1 MPQLL
6 PQFPNLEHL
15 KGQAKDV
22 LRVGRRRHP
31 AWKLAHAQHAV
42 ARGYGFTSWPDLK
55 THTESLRPHSPAS
68 PIRRRGTDGER
79 ESGKE
84 HPLAGTWVFNP
95 SRSKMQASSQILHD
109 GVMLEFSIG
118 AGAIT
123 MTQAVVDPSGHD
135 IAVKLTIR
143 TDGSGQPVRFG
154 QGLVLEARMAESQRI
169 EAVIRN
175 GDRIVSQGTYEVS
188 PDRQTLA
195 FNTADTQMVFDRVG
209 AR

>member
-15 KGQAKDV
+15 KNQAKDV
-22 LRVGRRRHP
+22 LCVVRRRNP
-31 AWKLAHAQHAV
+31 AWKLAHAQHAI
-42 ARGYGFTSWPDLK
+42 ARGYGFTSWPALR
-55 THTESLRPHSPAS
+55 THIESLRDHPPVSPV
-68 PIRRRGTDGER
+68 RRRGTDGDR
-79 ESGKE
+79 ESSTG
-84 HPLAGTWVFNP
+84 HPLAGTWVLNP
-95 SRSKMQASSQILHD
+95 SRSKMQASQSLHD
-109 GVMLEFSIG
+109 GVMLEFSM
-118 AGAIT
+118 AGGTIA
-123 MTQAVVDPSGHD
+123 MTQVVMDPSGRD
-135 IAVKLTIR
+135 IAIKLAIR

-154 QGLVLEARMAESQRI
+154 QGLVLEARLAESQRL

-175 GDRIVSQGTYEVS
+175 GERVVSQGEYEVS

>member
-6 PQFPNLEHL
+6 PQVPNLEHL
-15 KGQAKDV
+15 KRQAKDV
-22 LRVGRRRHP
+22 LRVVRRSHP

-42 ARGYGFTSWPDLK
+42 ARGYGFASWPDLK
-55 THTESLRPHSPAS
+55 IHIGSPRPHSPAS

-79 ESGKE
+79 ESRKE
-84 HPLAGTWVFNP
+84 HPLAGTWVLNP
-95 SRSKMQASSQILHD
+95 SRSTTQASQSLHD
-109 GVMLEFSIG
+109 GVMLEFSV
-118 AGAIT
+118 AGGTIT
-123 MTQAVVDPSGHD
+123 MMQVVVDPSGHD

-154 QGLVLEARMAESQRI
+154 QGLVLEARLAESQRL

-175 GDRIVSQGTYEVS
+175 GERIVSQGTYEVS

-195 FNTADTQMVFDRVG
+195 FNTAGTRMVFDRVG